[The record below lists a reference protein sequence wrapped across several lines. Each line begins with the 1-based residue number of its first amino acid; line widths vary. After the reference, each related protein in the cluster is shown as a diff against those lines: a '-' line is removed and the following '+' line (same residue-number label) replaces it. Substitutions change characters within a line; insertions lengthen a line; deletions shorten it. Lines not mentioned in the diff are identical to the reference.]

1 MPHPQAGRVSDK
13 SHCQT
18 WRDDKC
24 LTNTQGEGH
33 AWNWLSYKLDHI
45 SLLLLS
51 SVSVYQYYSN
61 SIFSLLLWGPLKEV
75 TYVWIFKP
83 VVSHIKEETMLLS
96 LFFYCIWTF
105 LCRCCSFNLSLCCLS
120 PFLLSYVAVSRPYVT
135 WWNFT
140 LTGPVLYLP
149 YRNTGR
155 HDKVKYPQ
163 SVYSGREQGVG
174 AFRFPPFPLLSPVPL
189 PPLILPGFYL
199 PIPLHYTSNP
209 SHCSPNH
216 LKEHDGQKSQTL
228 RTIIVWGY
236 RETAELSPR
245 LIKSL
250 S

>member
-1 MPHPQAGRVSDK
+1 MTNAWQIPRGRGMGMLGID
-13 SHCQT
+13 
-18 WRDDKC
+18 W
-24 LTNTQGEGH
+24 
-33 AWNWLSYKLDHI
+33 AI
-45 SLLLLS
+45 SLTTS
-51 SVSVYQYYSN
+51 PYCYCQVYQYIRITATVLFLYCYEALLGRLHMCE
-61 SIFSLLLWGPLKEV
+61 FS
-75 TYVWIFKP
+75 
-83 VVSHIKEETMLLS
+83 
-96 LFFYCIWTF
+96 
-105 LCRCCSFNLSLCCLS
+105 NLSFHILRRKPCCCRYFSIVFGLFS
-120 PFLLSYVAVSRPYVT
+120 VTVAVSTYLCVVCRHFCCPMLLFQGHVT

-149 YRNTGR
+149 YKNTDR

-163 SVYSGREQGVG
+163 SVYSGRGQGVR
-174 AFRFPPFPLLSPVPL
+174 AFRFPPFPLLSPVPF
-189 PPLILPGFYL
+189 PPLILPRFYL

-228 RTIIVWGY
+228 CTIIVWGY